1 MSKQLFGT
9 DGIRAEANVYP
20 MTGDIAM
27 KVGRALVYTLL
38 HESKLWESAYGVAG
52 FRKKT
57 NPNKIRI
64 VIGKDT
70 RRSGYMIETALASG
84 ICSMGGEAI
93 LLGPLPTPG
102 VAFVATSMRADSG
115 VMISASHNPF
125 HDNGI
130 KIFGADGFKA
140 PDAIEDKIEKL
151 VLNPELMESFS
162 PKGGDIGRAYRIEE
176 AHGRYIVFLKSK
188 FPNTADLSQF
198 KIALDCAHGASYKS
212 APLAFQELGA
222 DVVTMGITPNGTN
235 INHEVG
241 ALFPEKMAEL
251 TKSNH
256 AHIGIAL
263 DGDADR
269 VILSDENGEVLDGD
283 VVIGLC
289 ALAMKQNGEL
299 KGNAIVTTP
308 MSNVGLEMTMKENG
322 IHMHRSQVGDRF
334 VVEKMRAEGLNFG
347 GEQSGHLVFLDS
359 ATTGDGALAA
369 LKVLEIMQR
378 TGKPLSELKKQ
389 ILLLP
394 QTLLNLKVKERKPLE
409 TLPTYQKALK
419 AAEIELNGK
428 GRVFVRYS
436 GTEAKVRILV
446 ESESKEHNL
455 KIADNL
461 KEALVRDLGA

>member
-1 MSKQLFGT
+1 MSRQLFGT

-20 MTGDIAM
+20 MTGEVAM

-38 HESKLWESAYGVAG
+38 HEPHLWKSAFSSNFKTKTDPSKIKL
-52 FRKKT
+52 
-57 NPNKIRI
+57 

-84 ICSMGGEAI
+84 VCSMGGEAV

-102 VAFVATSMRADSG
+102 VAFVATSMRADAG

-130 KIFGADGFKA
+130 KIFGADGYKA
-140 PDAIEDKIEKL
+140 PDAIEEMIERL
-151 VLNPELMESFS
+151 VLNPEKMDSS
-162 PKGGDIGRAYRIEE
+162 APRGGDIGRAHRIEE

-188 FPNTADLSQF
+188 FPNDADLSQF
-198 KIALDCAHGASYKS
+198 KIALDCANGASYKS

-222 DVVTMGITPNGTN
+222 DIVTMGISPNGTN

-241 ALFPEKMAEL
+241 ALYPEKMAEL
-251 TKSNH
+251 TKLSN

-289 ALAMKQNGEL
+289 ALAMKKNGEL
-299 KGNAIVTTP
+299 KKSAIVTTP
-308 MSNVGLEMTMKENG
+308 MSNIGLELTMKENG
-322 IHMHRSQVGDRF
+322 IIMHRSQVGDRF
-334 VVEKMRAEGLNFG
+334 VVEKMRTEGLNFG

-409 TLPTYQKALK
+409 DLPLYQKALH
-419 AAEIELNGK
+419 AAEKELNGK

-436 GTEAKVRILV
+436 GTEAKLRILV
-446 ESESKEHNL
+446 ESESDQHNL
-455 KIADNL
+455 KVAHSLQD
-461 KEALVRDLGA
+461 ALLMDFGA